1 MPEREGRV
9 LTFYSYKG
17 GCGRT
22 MALANTAWILAA
34 NGRRVAV
41 IDWDLESPGLHR
53 YFPAPVLDPTALN
66 GNLGVIDMVRDF
78 EWAASRDEV
87 PDPAQWYMDNA
98 RIRDLA
104 ISLRWPFPGGGCIH
118 FVSAGLQNRAYSA
131 AVGSLDWDRFYADL
145 GGGRL
150 FDAMRRDMIENYD
163 YTLIDSRTGFSDVAD
178 ICTIHLPDVLVDCFT
193 LNNQSIEGA
202 AKVARSVHEHN
213 RRRAIRILPVP
224 MRVDDGEKEKADAGR
239 AAARARFEGFPQVD
253 DPADAV
259 RYWGAVEIPYRP
271 FYAYEETLAVFGD
284 SPGLTTSL
292 LAAYERL
299 TGELTG
305 GTVTSLPPIDDT
317 RRISI
322 LDIVTRRR
330 ETVPEEVTVAYIAED
345 RMWADWT
352 AGVLRRSGVGASVR
366 VLTPGI
372 VTLPADGQRRR
383 VLAIASTDFA
393 GSGHA
398 LAAARTLAGPEQLTA
413 VLVSEP
419 RADDRLGGLPSVD
432 LHGLPE
438 GPATARLLRALGKTD
453 AEAVVSGVTGE
464 QTGGA
469 RFPAATPRVWS
480 APGRNATFTGRDAM
494 LEKLRDGI
502 VGSSSAVILPLA
514 LHGLG
519 GVGKTQLALE
529 YAHRFKADYDLV
541 WWIEAEQPDFIDTSL
556 ADLAIRLGLR
566 GGDNVPEAAEAA
578 REALRRGTPYNRW
591 LVVYD
596 NALEPEV
603 LTPYLPDLPGDGTGH
618 ILITSRIQSWSRVAN
633 SLEVDVFTPE
643 ESVRHL
649 TRAVP
654 GLAQADA
661 AAIAELVD
669 NLPLAVESAASWL
682 ATTGTPVATY
692 LESLAEETTRVL
704 SLGRPETYPV
714 SLAVTWNLAL
724 QRLREREPAATRL
737 LELAAFMNPDGIAMD
752 LVQSDEMVIALH
764 PFNEFVTERMVIGNV
779 VREIVVLSLIK
790 VDPNTNALR
799 MHRLVQEA
807 VKATLD
813 DGSAQETIHEV
824 HRILAGARPQFGDT
838 DNPEN
843 WPRYQIIWPH
853 LSPSRAIDCEE
864 EPVRQL
870 LIDRVRFLWKTGDYA
885 HALDFGRTLEKRWAE
900 RIEDYGSES
909 TAGLA
914 LNRQFLNLRCQL
926 ATVLRLRGEFRWAY
940 DLDVEVLAEQQR
952 VLPPRHPHTL
962 LTAIGLAADLRGLGR
977 FDDALE
983 MDKAT
988 YADHKQAFWEDHPRA
1003 LLSAHNLAVS
1013 YRLVGDF
1020 AQARAIDQ
1028 DTLNRRKAV
1037 LGDRHPAA
1045 LFSAAHLARDL
1056 RETGHFEVS
1065 VELLRST
1072 LADYRDVVGENA
1084 PETLRTAKSL
1094 AVSLRK
1100 ADHLEEALALSRDTY
1115 EHYLADYA
1123 PHNPDVLACAV
1134 NLAADFAATG
1144 DARSAVKI
1152 MDETL
1157 RAYRENLGRDHPYTL
1172 VSLNNLGAFTRQAG
1186 IPDRARRHIKAAHG
1200 GFDAWLGPEH
1210 PYTLAAAAN
1219 LTNSMVDAGELEEAE
1234 TMELAAAGIFEAT
1247 LGADH
1252 PDTLAVS
1259 ANRVA
1264 TLKAMAREAEANTL
1278 RAGVMA
1284 ALERTLGA
1292 EHGITRALAEGR
1304 RLDFDLEPQ
1313 PT

>member
-1 MPEREGRV
+1 MPDREGRV
-9 LTFYSYKG
+9 LCFYSYKG

-22 MALANTAWILAA
+22 MALANVAWILAA

-41 IDWDLESPGLHR
+41 VDWDLESPGLHR
-53 YFPAPVLDPTALN
+53 YFPSTVLDPSALT
-66 GNLGVIDMVRDF
+66 GNPGVIDMVRDF
-78 EWAASRDEV
+78 EWAATHDQA
-87 PDPAQWYMDNA
+87 PDPEQWYLQNT

-104 ISLRWPFPGGGCIH
+104 ISLRWPFPHGGCIH
-118 FVSAGLQNRAYSA
+118 FVSAGLQNRTYSA
-131 AVGSLDWDRFYADL
+131 AVASLDWDKFYADL
-145 GGGRL
+145 GGGLL
-150 FDAMRRDMIENYD
+150 FDAMRRDMRENYD
-163 YTLIDSRTGFSDVAD
+163 YTLIDSRTGYSDVAD

-202 AKVARSVHEHN
+202 AEVARSVHAHN
-213 RRRAIRILPVP
+213 SRREIRILPVP

-239 AAARARFEGFPQVD
+239 AVARSRFESFPRVAD
-253 DPADAV
+253 LADAN
-259 RYWGAVEIPYRP
+259 RYWGSVEIPYKP

-299 TGELTG
+299 TAELTG
-305 GTVTSLPPIDDT
+305 GTVTALPPLEDAQ
-317 RRISI
+317 R
-322 LDIVTRRR
+322 LGMLELVTRKRD
-330 ETVPEEVTVAYIAED
+330 TLAEEITIAYVAED
-345 RMWADWT
+345 RMWADWA
-352 AGVLRRSGVGASVR
+352 AGLLRRAGIGASVR
-366 VLTPGI
+366 LLTPG
-372 VTLPADGQRRR
+372 TTALPSDHPRRR
-383 VLAIASTDFA
+383 VLVIISAEFAQST
-393 GSGHA
+393 HA
-398 LAAARTLAGPEQLTA
+398 MTAARTLAGTDQLLTVA
-413 VLVSEP
+413 VSEP
-419 RADDRLGGLPSVD
+419 RADNRLSTVPAVD
-432 LHGLPE
+432 LFGLSE
-438 GPATARLLRALGKTD
+438 GAATARLLRAVGKSETD
-453 AEAVVSGVTGE
+453 AAALEP
-464 QTGGA
+464 TGGA
-469 RFPAATPRVWS
+469 RFPGTTPRVWNV
-480 APGRNATFTGRDAM
+480 PGRNATFTGRDAM

-502 VGSSSAVILPLA
+502 VGGSPAVILPLA

-541 WWIEAEQPDFIDTSL
+541 WWVEAEQPDFIDTSL
-556 ADLAIRLGLR
+556 AELAIRLGLR

-578 REALRRGTPYNRW
+578 REALRRGDPYSRW

-603 LTPYLPDLPGDGTGH
+603 LTPYLPDLPSAGTGH
-618 ILITSRIQSWSRVAN
+618 ILITSRVQSWSRVAN
-633 SLEVDVFTPE
+633 SLEVDVFSPE

-649 TRAVP
+649 TRGVP
-654 GLAQADA
+654 WLTPDDA
-661 AAIAELVD
+661 KAIAKLVD

-752 LVQSDEMVIALH
+752 LVQSDEMVLALH
-764 PFNEFVTERMVIGNV
+764 PYNEFVTERMVIGNV

-790 VDPNTNALR
+790 VDSNTNALR

-807 VKATLD
+807 VRATMEEPRRE
-813 DGSAQETIHEV
+813 ETIHEV

-853 LSPSRAIDCEE
+853 LSPSRAIECQE

-900 RIEDYGSES
+900 RVDDYGMES
-909 TAGLA
+909 VQGLA
-914 LNRQFLNLRCQL
+914 LYRQHLNLRCQL

-940 DLDVEVLAEQQR
+940 DLDVEVLAAQQE

-962 LTAIGLAADLRGLGR
+962 LTAIGLAGDLRGLGQ
-977 FDDALE
+977 FQKALE
-983 MDKAT
+983 MDQAT
-988 YADHKQAFWEDHPRA
+988 YEDHKQAFWEDHPRA
-1003 LLSAHNLAVS
+1003 LSSAHNLAVS
-1013 YRLVGDF
+1013 YRLVGNF
-1020 AQARAIDQ
+1020 ERAREIDQ
-1028 DTLNRRKAV
+1028 DTLNRRKSV

-1045 LFSAAHLARDL
+1045 LNTAAFFAGDL
-1056 RETGHFEVS
+1056 RETGHYEVS
-1065 VELLRST
+1065 VDQLRST
-1072 LADYRDVVGENA
+1072 LADFRDVIGENS

-1100 ADHLEEALALSRDTY
+1100 AGLLEEALALTRDTY
-1115 EHYLADYA
+1115 EHYLAEYA

-1144 DARSAVKI
+1144 DAEAAVRI
-1152 MDETL
+1152 TAETL
-1157 RAYRENLGRDHPYTL
+1157 PAYQENLGRDHPYTL
-1172 VSLNNLGAFTRQAG
+1172 VCLNNLAAFSRQAG
-1186 IPDRARRHIKAAHG
+1186 LQERARELITSARD
-1200 GFDAWLGPEH
+1200 GFTSWLGPLH

-1219 LTNSMVDAGELEEAE
+1219 LANCLADDG
-1234 TMELAAAGIFEAT
+1234 ELAAAAELERQAAEAFEAT
-1247 LGADH
+1247 LGPEH
-1252 PDTLAVS
+1252 PDTLGVA
-1259 ANRVA
+1259 ANRA
-1264 TLKAMAREAEANTL
+1264 ITLRGMGRDEEAEALRTTL
-1278 RAGVMA
+1278 LLV
-1284 ALERTLGA
+1284 LERTLGA
-1292 EHGITRALAEGR
+1292 EHGNTRALAEWR